1 MSDDLKTHDG
11 QRDITQTVLKGIV
24 WVGDIAAWLI
34 IPIVFLV
41 GLSVLA
47 SLFDIGKIAEWQN
60 EILLFGSRLT
70 SASLG
75 DLQWHLFG
83 LMLMLTIAGGLVTDS
98 HVRVDFLRQGMSSR
112 TKRIIDTIGHI
123 IFLLPFCYVVVDHG
137 WSSAERALRIGEGS
151 DYDGLYDRFL
161 IKSTIPIGFSLLMAA
176 GVFLIINNVKR
187 LIKPNQSEDK

>member
-1 MSDDLKTHDG
+1 MSDRFKAHDG
-11 QRDITQTVLKGIV
+11 QRDITQIVLKGIV
-24 WVGDIAAWLI
+24 WVSEIAAWLI
-34 IPIVFLV
+34 IPIVLIV
-41 GLSVLA
+41 ALSVSA
-47 SLFDIGKIAEWQN
+47 SLLDIGKITEWKDD
-60 EILLFGSRLT
+60 ILLFGSRLT

-83 LMLMLTIAGGLVTDS
+83 LMLMLNIAGGLVTDS

-112 TKRIIDTIGHI
+112 TKRIIDIVGHI

-137 WSSAERALRIGEGS
+137 WDSMTRAIRIDEGS

-176 GVFLIINNVKR
+176 GVFLIVNNIKCI
-187 LIKPNQSEDK
+187 IKPNDNEDE

>member
-1 MSDDLKTHDG
+1 MSDELKTHDS
-11 QRDITQTVLKGIV
+11 QRGITQTVLKGIV
-24 WVGDIAAWLI
+24 WVSEIAAWLI

-47 SLFDIGKIAEWQN
+47 SLLDIGKIAEWKDD
-60 EILLFGSRLT
+60 ILLFGSRLT

-98 HVRVDFLRQGMSSR
+98 HVRVDFIRQNMSSR
-112 TKRIIDTIGHI
+112 TKRIVDTIGHI
-123 IFLLPFCYVVVDHG
+123 IFLLPFCYVVVDLG
-137 WSSAERALRIGEGS
+137 IDSTARALRIDEGS

-161 IKSTIPIGFSLLMAA
+161 IKSTIPIGFALLMAA
-176 GVFLIINNVKR
+176 GVFLIIKNIKR
-187 LIKPNQSEDK
+187 LIKPNQSEGK